1 MIVIF
6 ILCGI
11 FPVDSFISEDSVAII
26 LQKCYNNSKCDG
38 METGSDI
45 ILLENKKYEIE
56 YLPTFIS
63 QFNNILY
70 YITYE
75 LKNKIAADN
84 FYNEVVKQ
92 IEIRSEAPE
101 AYEVFKTIKNG
112 EVKYYKINVKNY
124 TIFYVVKNNI
134 MEIRRIYYSQRNF
147 DNLI

>member
-1 MIVIF
+1 M
-6 ILCGI
+6 
-11 FPVDSFISEDSVAII
+11 A
-26 LQKCYNNSKCDG
+26 
-38 METGSDI
+38 
-45 ILLENKKYEIE
+45 NKKCEIK

-101 AYEVFKTIKNG
+101 SYEVFKTIKNG
-112 EVKYYKINVKNY
+112 EINER
-124 TIFYVVKNNI
+124 IF
-134 MEIRRIYYSQRNF
+134 
-147 DNLI
+147 

>member
-1 MIVIF
+1 M
-6 ILCGI
+6 
-11 FPVDSFISEDSVAII
+11 A
-26 LQKCYNNSKCDG
+26 
-38 METGSDI
+38 
-45 ILLENKKYEIE
+45 NKKYVII

-75 LKNKIAADN
+75 LRNKIAADN

-92 IEIRSEAPE
+92 IEIRSNAPKS
-101 AYEVFKTIKNG
+101 YEIFKTIKS
-112 EVKYYKINVKNY
+112 EKIKYYKINVKNY
-124 TIFYVVKNNI
+124 TIFYVVKDNV

>member
-1 MIVIF
+1 M
-6 ILCGI
+6 
-11 FPVDSFISEDSVAII
+11 A
-26 LQKCYNNSKCDG
+26 
-38 METGSDI
+38 
-45 ILLENKKYEIE
+45 NKKYEIR

-63 QFNNILY
+63 QLNNILY

-92 IEIRSEAPE
+92 IEIRSSNAPE
-101 AYEVFKTIKNG
+101 AYEVFKTIKS
-112 EVKYYKINVKNY
+112 EKIKYYKINVKNY
-124 TIFYVVKNNI
+124 TIFYVVKNNV

>member
-1 MIVIF
+1 M
-6 ILCGI
+6 
-11 FPVDSFISEDSVAII
+11 A
-26 LQKCYNNSKCDG
+26 NR
-38 METGSDI
+38 
-45 ILLENKKYEIE
+45 KYEIK

-84 FYNEVVKQ
+84 FYDEVIKQ

-101 AYEVFKTIKNG
+101 SYEVFKTIKNG
-112 EVKYYKINVKNY
+112 EVKYYKINVKKY
-124 TIFYVVKNNI
+124 TIFYVVKDNV

-147 DNLI
+147 ENLI

>member
-1 MIVIF
+1 M
-6 ILCGI
+6 
-11 FPVDSFISEDSVAII
+11 A
-26 LQKCYNNSKCDG
+26 
-38 METGSDI
+38 
-45 ILLENKKYEIE
+45 NKKYEIR

-92 IEIRSEAPE
+92 IEIRSNAPE
-101 AYEVFKTIKNG
+101 SYEVFKTTKG
-112 EVKYYKINVKNY
+112 EKIKYYKINVKKY
-124 TIFYVVKNNI
+124 TIFYVVKDNV

>member
-1 MIVIF
+1 M
-6 ILCGI
+6 
-11 FPVDSFISEDSVAII
+11 A
-26 LQKCYNNSKCDG
+26 
-38 METGSDI
+38 
-45 ILLENKKYEIE
+45 NKKYEIR

-92 IEIRSEAPE
+92 IEIRSVAPE
-101 AYEVFKTIKNG
+101 SYEVFKTIRN
-112 EVKYYKINVKNY
+112 EEIKYYKINVKNY
-124 TIFYVVKNNI
+124 TIFYVVKNNV

>member
-1 MIVIF
+1 M
-6 ILCGI
+6 
-11 FPVDSFISEDSVAII
+11 A
-26 LQKCYNNSKCDG
+26 
-38 METGSDI
+38 
-45 ILLENKKYEIE
+45 NKKYEIK
-56 YLPTFIS
+56 YLPIFIS

-84 FYNEVVKQ
+84 FYSEVIKQ

-101 AYEVFKTIKNG
+101 SYEVFKTIKNG
-112 EVKYYKINVKNY
+112 EVKYYKINIKNY

>member
-1 MIVIF
+1 M
-6 ILCGI
+6 
-11 FPVDSFISEDSVAII
+11 A
-26 LQKCYNNSKCDG
+26 
-38 METGSDI
+38 
-45 ILLENKKYEIE
+45 NKKCEIK

-75 LKNKIAADN
+75 LKNKIVADN

-101 AYEVFKTIKNG
+101 LYEVFKTIKNG

>member
-1 MIVIF
+1 M
-6 ILCGI
+6 
-11 FPVDSFISEDSVAII
+11 
-26 LQKCYNNSKCDG
+26 
-38 METGSDI
+38 
-45 ILLENKKYEIE
+45 ENKNYEIR
-56 YLPTFIS
+56 YVPTFIS

-92 IEIRSEAPE
+92 IEIRSNAPE
-101 AYEVFKTIKNG
+101 SYEIFKTIKNG
-112 EVKYYKINVKNY
+112 KVKYYKINVKNY
-124 TIFYVVKNNI
+124 TIFYVVKDNI